1 MGIFRGPGGTG
12 DATTDAIA
20 SQVSVD
26 SATASLKA
34 TEAANSATQSATSAA
49 SSATS
54 ATNAGS
60 SETNAA
66 TSASNSAGSATASA
80 NSATASASSATAS
93 SNSATSASTSET
105 NAGNSA
111 TTAQTA
117 QSAAVAAKTAAETAE
132 TNASTSAGTAST
144 KAGEASTSA
153 INALNSASLAGTRAT
168 SASNDAASAESSA
181 TSAASSLT
189 SINAFYLGSASSNPT
204 VDGNGNAVTAG
215 DWYFNTSDNTTR
227 IYTGSAWNTIEAVGA
242 TNVAAAGALMDSE
255 VTNLAQVKAFD
266 SSDYATSAQGTTAD
280 NALPKAG
287 GAVTGA
293 ITTNSTFDGRDV
305 ATDGTK
311 LDGIEALADV
321 TDALNVTAAGAL
333 MDSEVTNLAQVK
345 AFDSTDY
352 ATSAQGA
359 TADSAMQN
367 LVEDTSPQLGGN
379 LDLNSNNITGTGN
392 ITTTGTLQT
401 SSNVIVGGDLTVN
414 GTTTTVNTETINLA
428 DNNIVLNSNH
438 TGAPSQNS
446 GITVERGTSA
456 DKVFQWNETNDY
468 WEADDNFH
476 VGGNIS
482 LSGTVDGRDLVTDG
496 TKLDNIE
503 DSADVTDSTTVAA
516 AGALMDSEVTNLS
529 QVKAFDSSDYATSAQ
544 GTKADAALP
553 KAGGAMTGAITTNS
567 TFDGRDVATDG
578 TKLDGIEALADV
590 TDTTN
595 VTAAGALMDSEVTNL
610 AEVKAFSSA
619 DYATAGQGTTADAAL
634 PKAGGAMTG
643 AITTNST
650 FDGRDVATDGT
661 KLDGIEAS
669 ADVTDTANVTAAGAL
684 MDSELTSIASVKAL
698 NQGVATTDSPTFATV
713 TSSGGITAGDAS
725 TAAEITAHYN
735 DGSTTKLQ
743 GFGLSFSR
751 AASYVR
757 PENDGTQ
764 TLYVGGS
771 TDDLDWNQ
779 IHFRSLNGLYM
790 TGTRFITTARVL
802 QNITGI
808 TVDGNV
814 KLDGNYP
821 VGTDN
826 VALGDTALDGANSL
840 ALRNVAIGSK
850 ALTALLSADD
860 NIAIGYQA
868 GQLTNTLDN
877 IAIGSYAL
885 DGTDSGSGRN
895 IAIGKYSMTAN
906 LTSGSFANTCLGYRT
921 GNQLTSG
928 NDNTLLGY
936 EAGAALTTGSDNVAI
951 GKNTLDNINTESF
964 NTAVGAFALG
974 VASSSVS
981 STAVGQNAGGLIT
994 SGSKNTLVGRYNGNQ
1009 DGLDIRTLSN
1019 RIVISDGDAN
1029 IGLYVDSSQD
1039 AHFNGNVIAYS
1050 TTISDR
1056 RLKSD
1061 ITNISNALDKVGQI
1075 NGVTFV
1081 RNHNGEKAA
1090 GIVAQEIMEVLPE
1103 AVKSQLLPLQTGE
1116 QEKEYYVVEYDA
1128 VTGLLVEAVKE
1139 LKARVEALESK

>member
-26 SATASLKA
+26 SATASTKA
-34 TEAANSATQSATSAA
+34 TEAANSATAAA
-49 SSATS
+49 SSA
-54 ATNAGS
+54 
-60 SETNAA
+60 
-66 TSASNSAGSATASA
+66 SNSNSSYLLALAAKISAQF
-80 NSATASASSATAS
+80 ASSA
-93 SNSATSASTSET
+93 ASTSET
-105 NAGNSA
+105 NASSFATQAGNSA
-111 TTAQTA
+111 QTAVQAKIDAVSAKTSAETAQTNAETA
-117 QSAAVAAKTAAETAE
+117 QTNAETAKTAAETAE
-132 TNASTSAGTAST
+132 TNAATSAGTAST

-153 INALNSASLAGTRAT
+153 TNASNSASLAGTRAT

-181 TSAASSLT
+181 TSAASVLT

-227 IYTGSAWNTIEAVGA
+227 IYTGSTWNILESVTS
-242 TNVAAAGALMDSE
+242 TSVAAAGALMDSE
-255 VTNLAQVKAFD
+255 VTNLAQVKSFD

-293 ITTNSTFDGRDV
+293 ITTTSTFDGRDV
-305 ATDGTK
+305 GTDGTK

-321 TDALNVTAAGAL
+321 TDEANVTAAGAL
-333 MDSEVTNLAQVK
+333 MDSEVTNLSQVK
-345 AFDSTDY
+345 AFDSSDY
-352 ATSAQGA
+352 ATSAQGS

-401 SSNVIVGGDLTVN
+401 SSSVIVGGDLTVS

-496 TKLDNIE
+496 DKLDLIE
-503 DSADVTDSTTVAA
+503 ASADVTDTVNVTS
-516 AGALMDSEVTNLS
+516 AGALMDSEVTNLE
-529 QVKAFDSSDYATSAQ
+529 QVKAFDSA
-544 GTKADAALP
+544 
-553 KAGGAMTGAITTNS
+553 N
-567 TFDGRDVATDG
+567 
-578 TKLDGIEALADV
+578 
-590 TDTTN
+590 
-595 VTAAGALMDSEVTNL
+595 
-610 AEVKAFSSA
+610 
-619 DYATAGQGTTADAAL
+619 YATAAQGTTADSAL
-634 PKAGGAMTG
+634 QNVVDDTTPQLGGNLASNGNDVVFADNDKAIFGADSDLQLYHSGTHSYIIDNGTGDLKIYGANIEIGNASGVKNLFATSGGATTLYFNN
-643 AITTNST
+643 AAKVATTNTGIDITGSGT
-650 FDGRDVATDGT
+650 FTGDVIVG
-661 KLDGIEAS
+661 GAS
-669 ADVTDTANVTAAGAL
+669 GGKIIVAGQNF
-684 MDSELTSIASVKAL
+684 DSFETSIATPSMYQTGSGGSGIFAEEGHLVIQPRTNNSLRSVVIAAPRS
-698 NQGVATTDSPTFATV
+698 QGPVVV
-713 TSSGGITAGDAS
+713 TEERLRVSSSGIDVTGDVV
-725 TAAEITAHYN
+725 T
-735 DGSTTKLQ
+735 DGL
-743 GFGLSFSR
+743 
-751 AASYVR
+751 
-757 PENDGTQ
+757 
-764 TLYVGGS
+764 
-771 TDDLDWNQ
+771 
-779 IHFRSLNGLYM
+779 
-790 TGTRFITTARVL
+790 
-802 QNITGI
+802 
-808 TVDGNV
+808 TVAGNV
-814 KLDGNYP
+814 SIDGGTIKLDGNYP
-821 VGTDN
+821 IGTDN
-826 VALGDTALDGANSL
+826 IALGNTALDSVGSTG
-840 ALRNVAIGSK
+840 LRNIAIGST
-850 ALTALLSADD
+850 ALTGLTTADD

-868 GQLTNTLDN
+868 GLNINTIDN

-885 DGTDSGSGRN
+885 DGIDSSTGRN
-895 IAIGKYSMTAN
+895 IAIGKFSMTSN
-906 LTSGSFANTCLGYRT
+906 LLSGCFANTCLGYRT
-921 GNQLTSG
+921 GNQITSG

-936 EAGAALTTGSDNVAI
+936 EAGAAITTGSDNVAI

-974 VASSSVS
+974 TASASVS

-994 SGSKNTLVGRYNGNQ
+994 SGSKNTLLGRYNGNQ

-1019 RIVISDGDAN
+1019 RVVISDGDSN
-1029 IGLYVDSSQD
+1029 IGLYVDNNQD
-1039 AHFNGNVIAYS
+1039 AHFNCNVIAYS

-1081 RNHNGEKAA
+1081 RNNNGEKAA

-1103 AVKSQLLPLQTGE
+1103 AVKSQALPLQTGE
-1116 QEKEYYVVEYDA
+1116 QSKEYYVVEYDA

>member
-26 SATASLKA
+26 SATASSKA

-49 SSATS
+49 NSATS
-54 ATNAGS
+54 ATNAES

-66 TSASNSAGSATASA
+66 SSATNAA
-80 NSATASASSATAS
+80 NSATASASSATASANSATAS

-105 NAGNSA
+105 NAGTSA

-117 QSAAVAAKTAAETAE
+117 QSAAELAKTGAETAE
-132 TNASTSAGTAST
+132 TNAATSAGTATT
-144 KAGEASTSA
+144 KAGQASTSA
-153 INALNSASLAGTRAT
+153 INASNSASLAGSRAT

-181 TSAASSLT
+181 TSAASALT

-204 VDGNGNAVTAG
+204 VDGNSNAVTAG

-227 IYTGSAWNTIEAVGA
+227 IYTGSTWNNIEAVG
-242 TNVAAAGALMDSE
+242 
-255 VTNLAQVKAFD
+255 
-266 SSDYATSAQGTTAD
+266 TA
-280 NALPKAG
+280 
-287 GAVTGA
+287 
-293 ITTNSTFDGRDV
+293 
-305 ATDGTK
+305 
-311 LDGIEALADV
+311 
-321 TDALNVTAAGAL
+321 NVTAAGAL

-345 AFDSTDY
+345 AFDTADY
-352 ATSAQGA
+352 ATSAQGTTA
-359 TADSAMQN
+359 DNALPKAGGALTGAVTTSSTFDGRNVSADGDKLDLIEASADVTDATNVQAAGALMDSEVTNLSEVKAFDSSDYATSAQGTTADSAMQN
-367 LVEDTSPQLGGN
+367 LAEDTSPQLGGD

-401 SSNVIVGGDLTVN
+401 SSNVIVGGNLTVN

-456 DKVFQWNETNDY
+456 DKVFQWNETSDY

-482 LSGTVDGRDLVTDG
+482 LSGTVDGRDLATDG

-503 DSADVTDSTTVAA
+503 ALADVTDSTNVTA

-529 QVKAFDSSDYATSAQ
+529 QVKAFDSSDYATAAQ
-544 GTKADAALP
+544 GTTADAALP
-553 KAGGAMTGAITTNS
+553 KTGGAMTGAITTNS

-590 TDTTN
+590 TDATN

-610 AEVKAFSSA
+610 SQVKAFDSS
-619 DYATAGQGTTADAAL
+619 DYATAAQGTTADSAL
-634 PKAGGAMTG
+634 QNVSEDTTPQLGGNLDVNGNSIVSASGANISITPDGAGVVIIDGLSYPTADGTNGQVLTTNGSGVLSFDTTSGGISSVVADTTPQLGGNLDLNGNDITGTGNINNTG
-643 AITTNST
+643 AITT
-650 FDGRDVATDGT
+650 DG
-661 KLDGIEAS
+661 L
-669 ADVTDTANVTAAGAL
+669 
-684 MDSELTSIASVKAL
+684 
-698 NQGVATTDSPTFATV
+698 
-713 TSSGGITAGDAS
+713 
-725 TAAEITAHYN
+725 
-735 DGSTTKLQ
+735 
-743 GFGLSFSR
+743 
-751 AASYVR
+751 
-757 PENDGTQ
+757 
-764 TLYVGGS
+764 
-771 TDDLDWNQ
+771 
-779 IHFRSLNGLYM
+779 
-790 TGTRFITTARVL
+790 
-802 QNITGI
+802 
-808 TVDGNV
+808 TVDGTV

-826 VALGDTALDGANSL
+826 IAIGNTAFDSAGST
-840 ALRNVAIGSK
+840 ALRNVAIGSE
-850 ALTALLSADD
+850 ALTTLTTADD
-860 NIAIGYQA
+860 NIAIGYKA
-868 GQLTNTLDN
+868 GTNINTIDN

-885 DGTDSGSGRN
+885 DGTDSSTGRN
-895 IAIGKYSMTAN
+895 IAIGKFSMTNN
-906 LTSGSFANTCLGYRT
+906 LISGCFANTCLGYRT
-921 GNQLTSG
+921 GNQITSG

-974 VASSSVS
+974 SASSSVS

-994 SGSKNTLVGRYNGNQ
+994 TGSKNTLIGRNNGNQ
-1009 DGLDIRTLSN
+1009 GGLDIRTLSN
-1019 RIVISDGDAN
+1019 RIVISDGDSN
-1029 IGLYVDSSQD
+1029 IGLYVDNNQD
-1039 AHFNGNVIAYS
+1039 AHFDGNVIAYS

-1056 RLKSD
+1056 RLKSE
-1061 ITNISNALDKVGQI
+1061 ITNISNALAKVGQI

-1103 AVKSQLLPLQTGE
+1103 AVKSQVLPLQTGE
-1116 QEKEYYVVEYDA
+1116 QDKEYYVVEYDA

-1139 LKARVEALESK
+1139 LKTRVEALESK